1 MYNREEMRVN
11 EEVLTLS
18 CTTECPRY
26 AAGTCP
32 FSIHE
37 KSCCPRVKEKITEL
51 GPCCAS
57 CVNLCKERPFDQQEW
72 YVCAR
77 DVNGVANFDNIK
89 MGIITNDIYKHT
101 DCIAWSVD
109 DEQ

>member
-1 MYNREEMRVN
+1 MRVN
-11 EEVLTLS
+11 EEVLILS

-32 FSIHE
+32 FTINE
-37 KSCCPRVKEKITEL
+37 KSCCPRVREKITEL
-51 GPCCAS
+51 GQCCAS

-77 DVNGVANFDNIK
+77 DVQGVANIDNIK
-89 MGIITNDIYKHT
+89 KGILTIDIYKQI
-101 DCIAWSVD
+101 DCLAWCAY
-109 DEQ
+109 EE

>member
-1 MYNREEMRVN
+1 MRVN

-18 CTTECPRY
+18 CTTECPRHT
-26 AAGTCP
+26 AGTCP
-32 FSIHE
+32 FTISE
-37 KSCCPRVKEKITEL
+37 KSLCPRVKEKLSKI

-57 CVNLCKERPFDQQEW
+57 CVELRRERPFDQQEW

-77 DVNGVANFDNIK
+77 DMNGIATLENIK
-89 MGIITNDIYKHT
+89 NSIITSDIYEKT
-101 DCIAWSVD
+101 DCFAWSMGD